1 MSKEVVVIVWV
12 EERLDSICTLECS
25 NGNILCGIR
34 KKLWKTA
41 FSTRKSTLISEAST
55 NGIQAKVL
63 TMLEEVVV
71 IVWVEERLDSIWTL
85 ECSNRNV
92 LCGIRKRLWTT
103 AFCTRKSI
111 LISEASTNGIEA
123 KVSTMLEEVVVIVW
137 AEERL
142 YSIWTLE
149 YSIGN
154 VLCGIRKKLWTTAF
168 CTGKSIHISEASTNG
183 IEAKVST
190 MLEEVVVIVWVE
202 ERLDSIWTLEC
213 SNGNVLWGIRKK
225 LWTTA
230 FCTRKSIVISEAS
243 TIGIEAKVS
252 TMLEE
257 VVVIVWAEERLDSIS
272 SVDCSNGNVY
282 CGIRKKLWTTVFW
295 ISKSIVISEAS
306 TNGI

>member
-1 MSKEVVVIVWV
+1 MLKEVVVIVWV
-12 EERLDSICTLECS
+12 EERLDSIWTLECS
-25 NGNILCGIR
+25 NGNVLCGIR
-34 KKLWKTA
+34 KKLWKTP
-41 FSTRKSTLISEAST
+41 FCTRKSILISEAST
-55 NGIQAKVL
+55 NGIKAKVL

-92 LCGIRKRLWTT
+92 LCGIRKRFWST

-123 KVSTMLEEVVVIVW
+123 KVSTMLEEIVVIVW

-190 MLEEVVVIVWVE
+190 MLEEVVVIVWAE

-213 SNGNVLWGIRKK
+213 SNGNVL
-225 LWTTA
+225 
-230 FCTRKSIVISEAS
+230 
-243 TIGIEAKVS
+243 
-252 TMLEE
+252 
-257 VVVIVWAEERLDSIS
+257 
-272 SVDCSNGNVY
+272 

-295 ISKSIVISEAS
+295 TSKSIVISEAS